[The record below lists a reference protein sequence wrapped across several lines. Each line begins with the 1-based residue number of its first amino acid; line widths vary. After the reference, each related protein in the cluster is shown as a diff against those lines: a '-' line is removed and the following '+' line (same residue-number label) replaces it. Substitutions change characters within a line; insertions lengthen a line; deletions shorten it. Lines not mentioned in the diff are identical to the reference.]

1 MSASDYQSY
10 YSSKAR
16 GRKTIY
22 NDAVVSLGEL
32 VTLKKSRF
40 VFAAL
45 SLLALMAANCSAL
58 AWPHKQDPKNLI
70 PQVYPIGPDTEGFYI
85 TRSGLKFKDLTKGEG
100 ARPQT
105 GQTVVVHYTGWLTDG
120 QKFDSSLDRGQ
131 PFEFVIGKGT
141 VIKGWDEGVK
151 GMHVGGKRRLVIPS
165 RLGYG
170 ENGAGASIPPN
181 ATLIF
186 EVELLGIK

>member
-1 MSASDYQSY
+1 M
-10 YSSKAR
+10 
-16 GRKTIY
+16 
-22 NDAVVSLGEL
+22 
-32 VTLKKSRF
+32 KKSQF

-45 SLLALMAANCSAL
+45 SLVALMAANSSAL

-70 PQVYPIGPDTEGFYI
+70 PQVYPLGPDTDGFYI
-85 TRSGLKFKDLTKGEG
+85 TRTGLKFKDLTKGEG

-131 PFEFVIGKGT
+131 PFEFVIGKGN

-170 ENGAGASIPPN
+170 ESGAGASIPPN

>member
-1 MSASDYQSY
+1 M
-10 YSSKAR
+10 
-16 GRKTIY
+16 
-22 NDAVVSLGEL
+22 
-32 VTLKKSRF
+32 
-40 VFAAL
+40 
-45 SLLALMAANCSAL
+45 
-58 AWPHKQDPKNLI
+58 
-70 PQVYPIGPDTEGFYI
+70 
-85 TRSGLKFKDLTKGEG
+85 
-100 ARPQT
+100 
-105 GQTVVVHYTGWLTDG
+105 HYTGWLTDG

-151 GMHVGGKRRLVIPS
+151 GMHVVGKRRLVSPS
-165 RLGYG
+165 RLRYG